1 MSPANTTSAVAG
13 NPPEP
18 AKFKARYGPWAVIA
32 GASDGT
38 GAEFSAQLAALGLN
52 LLLVA
57 RREGPLSQL
66 AARLRGSAGV
76 QVETLQLDLSS
87 PGAGEQLLAAAAPY
101 EVGLYVSNAGADP
114 AGARFLDQ
122 PIQAWRELIQ
132 RNIVTLTEACHGF
145 ARRMLP
151 RGRGGLILMGSG
163 AGLGGQPRVAV
174 YSGTKGFDLNLA
186 ESLWVEL
193 QPHGI
198 DVLSVV
204 APAMNT
210 ETLQKVMRSRGLN
223 PAGLI
228 APGDVVRKALA
239 SLPEG
244 PTCIFSSGFDA
255 AAPEVLAQNRRQ
267 RVLAVSEATRIFF
280 GDA

>member
-1 MSPANTTSAVAG
+1 MSSVDISSAAAG
-13 NPPEP
+13 NSPEP
-18 AKFKARYGPWAVIA
+18 AKFKARYGPWAVVA

-38 GAEFSAQLAALGLN
+38 GAEYSAQLAALGLN

-57 RREGPLSQL
+57 RREGPLNEL
-66 AARLRGSAGV
+66 AARLRSSAGV
-76 QVETLQLDLSS
+76 EVKTLQLDLSS
-87 PGAGEQLLAAAAPY
+87 PDAGEKLLVAAAPY

-114 AGARFLDQ
+114 TGVHFLDQ
-122 PIQAWRELIQ
+122 PIQAWRALIQ

-145 ARRMLP
+145 AGRMLP

-186 ESLWVEL
+186 ESLWAEL

-210 ETLQKVMRSRGLN
+210 ETLQKVMRSRGLD
-223 PAGLI
+223 ATGLL
-228 APGDVVRKALA
+228 APGDVVRQALA
-239 SLPEG
+239 TLPNG

-255 AAPEVLAQNRRQ
+255 ATPEVLAESRRQ
-267 RVLAVSEATRIFF
+267 RVVAVSQATRMFF
-280 GDA
+280 GDK

>member
-1 MSPANTTSAVAG
+1 MSPADTSSEPAG
-13 NPPEP
+13 KAPDA

-38 GAEFSAQLAALGLN
+38 GAEFSGQLAALGFN

-57 RREGPLSQL
+57 RREAPLTAL
-66 AARLRGSAGV
+66 AARLTSSAGV
-76 QVETLQLDLSS
+76 EVKTLRLDLSS
-87 PGAGEQLLAAAAPY
+87 PGAGEKLLAAASPY

-114 AGARFLDQ
+114 SGAHFLDP

-132 RNIVTLTEACHGF
+132 RNVVTLTEACHGF
-145 ARRMLP
+145 ALRMLP
-151 RGRGGLILMGSG
+151 RKRGGLILMGSG

-210 ETLQKVMRSRGLN
+210 ETLQKVMSARGLD
-223 PAGLI
+223 ATGLV

-239 SLPEG
+239 SLPHG
-244 PTCIFSSGFDA
+244 PTCIFNSGFDA
-255 AAPEVLAQNRRQ
+255 AAPEVIAQNRRQ
-267 RVLAVSEATRIFF
+267 RVLAVSEATRMFF
-280 GDA
+280 GDT

>member
-1 MSPANTTSAVAG
+1 MSSVDTPSTAAG
-13 NPPEP
+13 NSPEP
-18 AKFKARYGPWAVIA
+18 ASFKPRYGPWAVVA

-38 GAEFSAQLAALGLN
+38 GAEFSRQLAALGLN

-57 RREGPLSQL
+57 RREGPLTEL
-66 AARLRGSAGV
+66 AARLRSSAGV
-76 QVETLQLDLSS
+76 QVKTLQLDLSS
-87 PGAGEQLLAAAAPY
+87 PGAGEKLLAAAAPH

-114 AGARFLDQ
+114 TGAHFLDQ

-132 RNIVTLTEACHGF
+132 RNIVTLTESCHGF

-151 RGRGGLILMGSG
+151 RCRGGLILMGSG

-210 ETLQKVMRSRGLN
+210 ETLQKVMRSRGLD
-223 PAGLI
+223 PTGLSE
-228 APGDVVRKALA
+228 PRDVVRKALA
-239 SLPEG
+239 TLPDG

-255 AAPEVLAQNRRQ
+255 ASPEVLAQNRRQ
-267 RVLAVSEATRIFF
+267 RVLAVSQATRMFF